1 MIRFSCKIFTPLL
14 AALLT
19 LTSGSA
25 LAQTYFQ
32 ESNKTVYKLGV
43 QETYFYVTF
52 TEGFGRTC
60 AHNLAYIS
68 ADYKGI
74 YAMLLAAK
82 LSGKKISRVDY
93 QQLNGLGSECQIK
106 LVEVAN

>member
-1 MIRFSCKIFTPLL
+1 MNCLSHKIFTPLL

-19 LTSGSA
+19 LTSVSA

-32 ESNKTVYKLGV
+32 ENNQTINKLGV

-52 TEGFGRTC
+52 NEGFGRTC
-60 AHNLAYIS
+60 AHGLAYIS
-68 ADYKGI
+68 ADYKSI

-82 LSGKKISRVDY
+82 LSGKTISRVDY
-93 QQLNGLGSECQIK
+93 QQLNGSGSQCNIK